1 MSGILGLGSGQATS
15 LNNDL
20 IEKLKAVDTK
30 AFINPIEIKIDKIP
44 LEQKEISEI
53 TNKINDLLSTI
64 KKFSLN
70 QSSDINAFDSKEVDI
85 SGDSVKFDVEN
96 IQNIKNGNTI
106 IEVKGLAQKD
116 VWQTNKFVNENN
128 LMNTGVISVSIG
140 NTTTQSEQALLVRK
154 EIDTTN
160 MSYKDFSTKLNE
172 LGVNS
177 SIEKSG
183 NEYRMVIKS
192 KDTGLENKISFNG
205 ELNTLGL
212 NNEANNVLKAKN
224 LELKVDGIE
233 YSNSTNN
240 IVIDG
245 LKITAIKE
253 GNSIIDIKED
263 KTILTTLMKEFQ
275 TKFNEVN
282 ELLEKGI
289 YDKSSNIENKSLLR
303 DISNNLKNTLFRNGN
318 TTDQSIFNIGFNLNE
333 KNGNL
338 IFNEKEFEKAI
349 NENKSSIKDLFVGV
363 PEKKGIAT
371 ELDELISNSGIT
383 KQLLDYDLTILTKQD
398 KLNKEKEEAL
408 KTIEN
413 KYQLMATQF
422 AAYGNIIN
430 QMEASFSGFKMLIES
445 SNLKRP

>member
-15 LNNDL
+15 LNNNL

-44 LEQKEISEI
+44 LEQKDISDI
-53 TNKINDLLSTI
+53 TNKINDFLSTI
-64 KKFSLN
+64 KNFSLN
-70 QSSDINAFDSKEVDI
+70 QSSGINAFDSKEADI
-85 SGDSVKFDVEN
+85 SGDSVKIDVEN

-116 VWQTNKFVNENN
+116 VWQTNKFANENN
-128 LMNTGVISVSIG
+128 LMNTGIINVSIG
-140 NTTTQSEQALLVRK
+140 NEIK

-172 LGVNS
+172 LGLNS

-183 NEYRMVIKS
+183 DEYRMVIKS
-192 KDTGLENKISFNG
+192 KNTGLENKISFSG
-205 ELNTLGL
+205 ELGLLGL
-212 NNEANNVLKAKN
+212 NNEAHNVLKAKN
-224 LELKVDGIE
+224 LELKVDGLE

-240 IVIDG
+240 IVVDG

-263 KTILTTLMKEFQ
+263 KTTLTTLMKEFQ

-289 YDKSSNIENKSLLR
+289 YDKNSNIENKSLLR

-318 TTDQSIFNIGFNLNE
+318 TTDQSIFNIGFSLNE

-338 IFNEKEFEKAI
+338 VFNEKEFEKAI
-349 NENKSSIKDLFVGV
+349 NENKFSVKNLFVGV
-363 PEKKGIAT
+363 AEKKGIAT
-371 ELDELISNSGIT
+371 ELDEFISNGGIT
-383 KQLLDYDLTILTKQD
+383 KELLNYDLTILTKQD

-413 KYQLMATQF
+413 KYKLMATQF

-430 QMEASFSGFKMLIES
+430 QMEASFSGFKMLIDS
-445 SNLKRP
+445 SNRKN